1 MLSSIFF
8 FSLLVSTWTISL
20 ALSSRL
26 LIFSLSDLLSS
37 HSVYFSL
44 IFFFL
49 FLATLGLCCCVG
61 LFSSCSKQWLLFT
74 WSVWAS
80 HCGGVTR
87 CAAWALGLGGLSSCS
102 SQALEHRLNGCEAD
116 LLASAFGI
124 SLGQGLNLRLLCRPV
139 DSLPLKHHRSPM
151 VFFLIDIFISRS
163 LIWIKQHFK
172 CCSFICSGF
181 LLLSWIQLIFAECGG
196 WW

>member
-1 MLSSIFF
+1 MLLDNVPQLTDALFLFF

-44 IFFFL
+44 NFFFL

-102 SQALEHRLNGCEAD
+102 SQAREHRLNGCEAD

-124 SLGQGLNLRLLCRPV
+124 SLGQGLNEPA
-139 DSLPLKHHRSPM
+139 SPLSA
-151 VFFLIDIFISRS
+151 
-163 LIWIKQHFK
+163 
-172 CCSFICSGF
+172 SGF
-181 LLLSWIQLIFAECGG
+181 FTTEAPPKPHGIFLNRHFHF
-196 WW
+196 